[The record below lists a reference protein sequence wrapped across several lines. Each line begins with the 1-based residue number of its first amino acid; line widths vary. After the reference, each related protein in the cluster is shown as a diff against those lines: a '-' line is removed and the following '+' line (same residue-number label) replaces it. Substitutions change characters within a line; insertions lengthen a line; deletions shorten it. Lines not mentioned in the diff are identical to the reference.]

1 MKHSLGENDW
11 KLNKLMFELRYV
23 VHEGSAERGAR
34 KSIMRKCN
42 KFKMQ
47 VDTQGIQVTK
57 IDLTYWGGG
66 EEKYRKTLKSRSD
79 EKVVAVIRMELEG

>member
-57 IDLTYWGGG
+57 IDLTYWGG
-66 EEKYRKTLKSRSD
+66 EVETKMLHWLVKSQKLGRD
-79 EKVVAVIRMELEG
+79 YNTC